1 MIESI
6 DIVEIKR
13 PSGWSPI
20 RRELGVR
27 SFGINAWSGDEGAR
41 LVAEHDEKTSGQEEL
56 YLVLSGSALFTV
68 DGEELEAEPGRVVFV
83 RDPASKRTAVA
94 SADGTVVLSVG
105 GKPGEAFEPRVWEVN
120 AEVFALFAN
129 DQVEEAKEMVIE
141 ALTRFEERSALTYNL
156 ACCESRLGE
165 TEEAITHL
173 GEALAMRPSFAELA
187 REDSDLDAIRDDP
200 RFAALVAEPVSS

>member
-6 DIVEIKR
+6 DIAEIKR

-94 SADGTVVLSVG
+94 SADGTVVLSAG

>member
-129 DQVEEAKEMVIE
+129 DQVEEAREMVIE